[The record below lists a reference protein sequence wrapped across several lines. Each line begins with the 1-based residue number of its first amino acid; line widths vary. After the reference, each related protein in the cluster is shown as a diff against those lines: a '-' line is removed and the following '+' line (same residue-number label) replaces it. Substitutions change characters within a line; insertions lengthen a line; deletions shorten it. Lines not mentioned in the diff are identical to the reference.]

1 MPKEGLRCYKR
12 RPLVLSFHILTM
24 AKRDNFEFENS
35 DNDDFQE
42 TFGTTILGQQE
53 AASPRW
59 EYSSSE
65 NFDYSS
71 MIISEEEQ
79 EDAATDPEERDN
91 VTTTV
96 NNSENPEK
104 AIDDELA
111 LIENA
116 FEYLT
121 KKKYPPGCS
130 KNHKR
135 IIRRKAERLEERNGE
150 IFYKKRGGNM
160 VSSYITTKV

>member
-1 MPKEGLRCYKR
+1 MRTRLKGHHCAGFLIDRLMYQSYRHAKEGYKR

-42 TFGTTILGQQE
+42 TFGTAILGQQE
-53 AASPRW
+53 AASPKW

-71 MIISEEEQ
+71 MIISEKEQ
-79 EDAATDPEERDN
+79 KDAATDPEERDN
-91 VTTTV
+91 VTITV
-96 NNSENPEK
+96 NNNSENPEK
-104 AIDDELA
+104 AIDDVLA

-116 FEYLT
+116 FAYLT

-135 IIRRKAERLEERNGE
+135 II
-150 IFYKKRGGNM
+150 
-160 VSSYITTKV
+160 

>member
-1 MPKEGLRCYKR
+1 
-12 RPLVLSFHILTM
+12 M

-35 DNDDFQE
+35 GNDDFQE
-42 TFGTTILGQQE
+42 TFGTAILGQQ
-53 AASPRW
+53 
-59 EYSSSE
+59 
-65 NFDYSS
+65 
-71 MIISEEEQ
+71 
-79 EDAATDPEERDN
+79 DPEDRDN

-96 NNSENPEK
+96 NNNSENPEK

-111 LIENA
+111 LIENT

-135 IIRRKAERLEERNGE
+135 IIRRKAERLEE
-150 IFYKKRGGNM
+150 
-160 VSSYITTKV
+160 

>member
-1 MPKEGLRCYKR
+1 
-12 RPLVLSFHILTM
+12 
-24 AKRDNFEFENS
+24 
-35 DNDDFQE
+35 
-42 TFGTTILGQQE
+42 
-53 AASPRW
+53 
-59 EYSSSE
+59 
-65 NFDYSS
+65 

-79 EDAATDPEERDN
+79 EDAAMDPEERDN
-91 VTTTV
+91 VTITV
-96 NNSENPEK
+96 NNNSENPEK

-135 IIRRKAERLEERNGE
+135 IIRRKAERLEE
-150 IFYKKRGGNM
+150 
-160 VSSYITTKV
+160 

>member
-24 AKRDNFEFENS
+24 AKRDNFEFESS

-53 AASPRW
+53 AASLRW

-65 NFDYSS
+65 SFDYSS

-79 EDAATDPEERDN
+79 EDAATDREERSIYARQRDN
-91 VTTTV
+91 
-96 NNSENPEK
+96 N
-104 AIDDELA
+104 
-111 LIENA
+111 
-116 FEYLT
+116 
-121 KKKYPPGCS
+121 C
-130 KNHKR
+130 
-135 IIRRKAERLEERNGE
+135 
-150 IFYKKRGGNM
+150 
-160 VSSYITTKV
+160 